1 MATAATSAKRGYEV
15 VDFDQIAGVAC
26 PCGIARRGL
35 AEARDVPFTVHRVE
49 ISADA
54 RRHYHRRQTET
65 YYILACEPGAAL
77 ELDDER
83 LPVHPGM
90 CVLIRPG
97 TRHRGLGRMT
107 ILNFVWPKFDPA
119 DEWYD

>member
-1 MATAATSAKRGYEV
+1 MSTTSKRGFEV

-35 AEARDVPFTVHRVE
+35 ADTRDVPFTVHRVE

-54 RRHYHRRQTET
+54 QRHFHRRQTET
-65 YYILACEPGAAL
+65 YYILECEPDAQL
-77 ELDDER
+77 ELDDEL
-83 LPVHPGM
+83 LPLHAGM
-90 CVLIRPG
+90 CVVIRPL
-97 TRHRGLGRMT
+97 TRHRAVGRMT

-119 DEWYD
+119 DEWFD

>member
-1 MATAATSAKRGYEV
+1 MATTKRGYEV
-15 VDFDQIAGVAC
+15 VDFDHVAGVAC

-54 RRHYHRRQTET
+54 ERHYHRRQAET
-65 YYILACEPGAAL
+65 YYILDCEPDAAI

-107 ILNFVWPKFDPA
+107 ILNIVWPKFDPA